1 MYPITLNIMSLVQ
14 EQNIIFKANLYPIRV
29 VFTFVF
35 TKFRLALKVQ
45 VDFVFIQVLIQV
57 SF

>member
-14 EQNIIFKANLYPIRV
+14 EQDIIFKANLYPIRV

-35 TKFRLALKVQ
+35 TKFRLA
-45 VDFVFIQVLIQV
+45 
-57 SF
+57 